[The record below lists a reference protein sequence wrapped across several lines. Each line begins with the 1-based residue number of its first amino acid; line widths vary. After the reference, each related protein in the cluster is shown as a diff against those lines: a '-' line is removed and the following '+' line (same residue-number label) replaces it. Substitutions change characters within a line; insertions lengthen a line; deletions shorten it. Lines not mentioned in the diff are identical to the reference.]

1 VKHRAVSNSQARHQL
16 WGIQDSTN
24 LGYRE
29 VADQTLIVAL
39 GWDGLDLPYLLQ
51 CRWHPGLDISH
62 ERLDRRESGVARRCT
77 AAALLLNVEQKFEQH
92 GGIDVLEAQLGW
104 LLFQPFAGEREQQ
117 SEGVGVRLPGV
128 GAETP
133 FYWHVFPEKGRD

>member
-1 VKHRAVSNSQARHQL
+1 VKHRTVSNSEARRHV

-29 VADQTLIVAL
+29 VADQALIMAL

-51 CRWHPGLDISH
+51 CRWHPGLGISH
-62 ERLDRRESGVARRCT
+62 ERLDRRESGVACRRT
-77 AAALLLNVEQKFEQH
+77 AAAVLLNVGQKFEQH

-104 LLFQPFAGEREQQ
+104 LPF
-117 SEGVGVRLPGV
+117 
-128 GAETP
+128 
-133 FYWHVFPEKGRD
+133 